1 MRTQLKCV
9 VLLWNY
15 NRFVSAVCR
24 LGTCEKCIF
33 HLTVLPWVKFLASI
47 IFCKLIRMSYFPVN
61 FEPLRNHIIN
71 FSMRLYK
78 NIYLIGQQCCTMMTA
93 SGWSS
98 TVVSTSQET
107 VLFFMLFYQR
117 IWILNVLSKFIHV
130 SNDIKMIIITRF
142 DFTYFDHW
150 LNLSAA
156 STCGQ

>member
-1 MRTQLKCV
+1 MLSYSETITDSSQQFADWVHVKSVFSIWQYCH
-9 VLLWNY
+9 W
-15 NRFVSAVCR
+15 
-24 LGTCEKCIF
+24 
-33 HLTVLPWVKFLASI
+33 LPRVKLIAKN
-47 IFCKLIRMSYFPVN
+47 IFCKLMRMSYFPVN